1 MSIILLLFL
10 SQKMIDNC
18 EADDFLTSFFLSTR
32 KKISQKNEKAGRTN
46 NLILNALPAL
56 LNRKLRFTV
65 F

>member
-1 MSIILLLFL
+1 
-10 SQKMIDNC
+10 MIDNC

-32 KKISQKNEKAGRTN
+32 KKISQKNKKAGRTN